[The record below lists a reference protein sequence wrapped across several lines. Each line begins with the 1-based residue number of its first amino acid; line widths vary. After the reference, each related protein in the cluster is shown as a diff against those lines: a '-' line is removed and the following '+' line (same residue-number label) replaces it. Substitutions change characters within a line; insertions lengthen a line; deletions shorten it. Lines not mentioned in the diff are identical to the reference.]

1 MLELLLMNP
10 QQPQYK
16 IIVGLGN
23 PGKEYENTYHN
34 VGFLAVDYFADKIG
48 HLKAK
53 KMPAKKI
60 EFSEYHH
67 ILFVKPQTYM
77 NESGIA
83 IKNAL
88 QYFKATPEEL
98 LVIHDDSDIAIGEYK
113 LSFERGAG
121 GHRGIESAI
130 KYLRT
135 KKFWRLRIGIR
146 PPVASGA
153 VRKKAEEF
161 VLTRISPPHQ
171 KLLMATFASI
181 AKEID
186 QL

>member
-1 MLELLLMNP
+1 MNT
-10 QQPQYK
+10 QQPHYK

-23 PGKEYENTYHN
+23 PGKEYEQTYHN
-34 VGFLAVDYFADKIG
+34 VGFLAVDYFIGKIG
-48 HLKAK
+48 HLTAK
-53 KMPAKKI
+53 KLTPKKI
-60 EFSEYHH
+60 EFAEYQN
-67 ILFVKPQTYM
+67 IIFVKPLTYM

-88 QYFKATPEEL
+88 KYFKASPEEL

-113 LSFERGAG
+113 LSFERGSG

-130 KYLRT
+130 KYLKT

-146 PPVASGA
+146 PPLANGA
-153 VRKKAEEF
+153 LRKKAEEF
-161 VLTRISPPHQ
+161 VLKRISPLHQ
-171 KLLMATFASI
+171 KLLLSTFASI
-181 AKEID
+181 AKEIE

>member
-1 MLELLLMNP
+1 M
-10 QQPQYK
+10 QPHYK

-23 PGKEYENTYHN
+23 PGKEYEQTYHN
-34 VGFLAVDYFADKIG
+34 VGFLAVDYFIRKIG
-48 HLKAK
+48 NLAVKKINAK
-53 KMPAKKI
+53 KM
-60 EFSEYHH
+60 EYAQNQNV
-67 ILFVKPQTYM
+67 IFVKPLTYM

-83 IKNAL
+83 VKNAMK
-88 QYFKATPEEL
+88 YFKASPEEL
-98 LVIHDDSDIAIGEYK
+98 LIIHDDSDIAIGEYK

-130 KYLRT
+130 KYLGT

-146 PPVASGA
+146 PPVAAGA

-161 VLTRISPPHQ
+161 VLKKISPTHQ
-171 KLLMATFASI
+171 KMLMAAFASI
-181 AKEID
+181 AKEVE

>member
-1 MLELLLMNP
+1 MNA
-10 QQPQYK
+10 QQPHYK

-23 PGKEYENTYHN
+23 PGTEYERTYHN
-34 VGFLAVDYFADKIG
+34 VGFLAVDYFTGKIG
-48 HLKAK
+48 HLTAK
-53 KMPAKKI
+53 KINAKKI
-60 EFSEYHH
+60 EYFEHQN
-67 ILFVKPQTYM
+67 IIFVKPLTYM

-83 IKNAL
+83 IRNAL
-88 QYFKATPEEL
+88 KYFKATPEEL

-121 GHRGIESAI
+121 GHRGIESTI
-130 KYLRT
+130 QHLKT

-146 PPVASGA
+146 PPLAAGA

-161 VLTRISPPHQ
+161 VLKRISPMHQ
-171 KLLMATFASI
+171 KLLLSAFASI
-181 AKEID
+181 AKEIE

>member
-1 MLELLLMNP
+1 MNA
-10 QQPQYK
+10 QQPHYK

-23 PGKEYENTYHN
+23 PGKDYEQTYHN
-34 VGFLAVDYFADKIG
+34 VGFLAVDYFISKIG
-48 HLKAK
+48 HSTPK
-53 KMPAKKI
+53 KINAKKI
-60 EFSEYHH
+60 EYAEYQNV
-67 ILFVKPQTYM
+67 IFVKPLTYM

-83 IKNAL
+83 IKNAMK
-88 QYFKATPEEL
+88 YFRVTPEEL

-130 KYLRT
+130 NYLKT

-146 PPVASGA
+146 PPLPAGA
-153 VRKKAEEF
+153 ARKKAEEF
-161 VLTRISPPHQ
+161 VLKRISPAHH
-171 KLLMATFASI
+171 KLLIAAFASI
-181 AKEID
+181 AKEVE

>member
-1 MLELLLMNP
+1 MNA
-10 QQPQYK
+10 QQPHYK

-23 PGKEYENTYHN
+23 PGSEYEQTYHN
-34 VGFLAVDYFADKIG
+34 VGFLAVDYFIKKIG
-48 HLKAK
+48 SLTTQKINS
-53 KMPAKKI
+53 KKI
-60 EFSEYHH
+60 EYTENQHV
-67 ILFVKPQTYM
+67 IFVKPQTYM
-77 NESGIA
+77 NESGLA

-88 QYFKATPEEL
+88 KYFKVTPEEL
-98 LVIHDDSDIAIGEYK
+98 LIIHDDSDIAIGEYK

-130 KYLRT
+130 KYLKT

-146 PPVASGA
+146 PPQPAGS

-161 VLTRISPPHQ
+161 VLKKISPVHK
-171 KLLMATFASI
+171 KLLQSVFSSI
-181 AKEID
+181 AKEVE